1 MKSLVLLQHRS
12 IRTNEMP
19 GQRLDSRK
27 KRVFDSVFGAPVFSQ
42 PTPVATPATGF
53 TASGQAFGVLP
64 TAGNSFQQD
73 APTPR
78 LAEDVFPKESDHAR
92 HQVQWD
98 RSWHNV
104 TLSLNLPKVP
114 ENVDPGV
121 LLNPALKPPDSTF
134 KDSLRDLLFY
144 RRRLP
149 FVNHTENIM
158 TWHTSQVRL
167 HFLHQ
172 ILPVLLSF
180 REDLSPEA
188 LLFRSVRILEASH
201 RLYLYGLSMIAEE
214 LEVNEVG
221 SSLPVVQ
228 SFRRSLR
235 AVVSNSISKRLAG
248 ALKIVL
254 GHYVST
260 ILGLPTL
267 QVDETF
273 ILLQEDSNTEKA
285 LGECLGLVD
294 SLKNVGL
301 AGESFQIIFA
311 EVMND
316 AMSEYV
322 YLGCKGLWSSE
333 DLDGVV
339 QPPDQRSH
347 YTERSN
353 LPRTAHHNSTSR
365 CGTDLCN
372 WIQDR
377 YAKLATQVIDVIDDV
392 KSNPVKVT
400 LSQVEKWKEMGIG
413 HLASLRTDE
422 MFDIVGKWPQCSGA
436 LDDLRTAI
444 TTPQRR
450 LHLTDVFAS
459 TLNEKLL
466 HPGASTLQIL
476 QTYISMIR
484 SFHDLDQ
491 SKVLLDRVAYP
502 LQVYLCSREDTVRI
516 IITGLLSDIEDA
528 DGNPIVPG
536 GDKLVELALALNNG
550 QEQLGQRS
558 NDEELDWH
566 DMEWLPDPVDA
577 GPGYK
582 RSKSA
587 DIIGTLIGVL
597 GSQEVFIK
605 EFQNIIG
612 ENLLK
617 YDGGFEKEVSYYVF
631 LN

>member
-1 MKSLVLLQHRS
+1 
-12 IRTNEMP
+12 MP
-19 GQRLDSRK
+19 GQRLDPRK
-27 KRVFDSVFGAPVFSQ
+27 KRVFDSVFGALVFSQ

-64 TAGNSFQQD
+64 TAGNSYQQD
-73 APTPR
+73 ALTPR
-78 LAEDVFPKESDHAR
+78 LGQDTPSKESDHAR
-92 HQVQWD
+92 DQVRWD

-104 TLSLNLPKVP
+104 THSLNLPKVP
-114 ENVDPGV
+114 DNVDPIV
-121 LLNPALKPPDSTF
+121 LLNPALKPPDATF
-134 KDSLRDLLFY
+134 KESLQDLLFY
-144 RRRLP
+144 QRRLP
-149 FVNHTENIM
+149 YASHTEDII
-158 TWHTSQVRL
+158 TWHTTQVRL

-172 ILPVLLSF
+172 ILPVLLRFSD
-180 REDLSPEA
+180 DLGFEG
-188 LLFRSVRILEASH
+188 LLFRSVRVLEASH
-201 RLYLYGLSMIAEE
+201 RLYLYGLSMIVEE
-214 LEVNEVG
+214 LELAKAN

-228 SFRRSLR
+228 NFRQALR
-235 AVVSNSISKRLAG
+235 AVVSNSVTGKLAG
-248 ALKIVL
+248 ALKAVL
-254 GHYVST
+254 RHYVSA
-260 ILGLPTL
+260 ILGLPSSP
-267 QVDETF
+267 VSEAF
-273 ILLQEDSNTEKA
+273 PLLPEDSSTEKA
-285 LGECLGLVD
+285 LGECLGLVE
-294 SLKNVGL
+294 SLKNLGL
-301 AGESFQIIFA
+301 AGESFQITFA
-311 EVMND
+311 EVMHD

-322 YLGCKGLWSSE
+322 YLGCKGLWSSQ
-333 DLDGVV
+333 DVDGVV
-339 QPPDQRSH
+339 NLPDQRSQ
-347 YTERSN
+347 YAEKSN

-365 CGTDLCN
+365 CVTDLCN

-377 YAKLATQVIDVIDDV
+377 YAKLAIQVIDVIDDA

-400 LSQVEKWKEMGIG
+400 LNQVEKWKEMGIG

-528 DGNPIVPG
+528 QGNPVVPG

-550 QEQLGQRS
+550 QEQFGQRA
-558 NDEELDWH
+558 NDEDLDWH
-566 DMEWLPDPVDA
+566 DMDWLPDPVDA

-597 GSQEVFIK
+597 GSQDVFIK

-617 YDGGFEKEVSYYVF
+617 HDGGFEKEVSI
-631 LN
+631 LTSTRSTLLRSE